1 MHHMY
6 SGERLEKKAEKIL
19 AEYNDAKH
27 LKVLAPVDVDHFVE
41 YYLNA
46 YIDYANLSAAL
57 KTLGL
62 TCFYDGYIEVW
73 NDDRT
78 ECFPRYSEGNTI
90 FLETETDSISSPE
103 RTRFTIMHEG
113 SHLLLHKRFYYVG
126 ENQRKKV
133 IEYQPYRHE
142 SWEKEPPLTDTEIH
156 EWQANRLA
164 AALLVPRIT
173 LKAHLIETLA
183 IAEEDIHNI
192 NLSACFIDEV
202 ATLYEVSKEM
212 MRRRLRDLEIIEDL

>member
-1 MHHMY
+1 
-6 SGERLEKKAEKIL
+6 
-19 AEYNDAKH
+19 
-27 LKVLAPVDVDHFVE
+27 
-41 YYLNA
+41 
-46 YIDYANLSAAL
+46 
-57 KTLGL
+57 
-62 TCFYDGYIEVW
+62 
-73 NDDRT
+73 
-78 ECFPRYSEGNTI
+78 
-90 FLETETDSISSPE
+90 
-103 RTRFTIMHEG
+103 MHEG